1 MVSKHKITPVPIQPP
16 IRGKSKIHPGQMPPG
31 QPMHMPTAGYYHPN
45 NALSLPDTM
54 GGNPFAPSPA
64 SASSMAPGVEIM
76 PGGLGLPPPPPP
88 PPPGWKPSK
97 KKRKNPQGVS
107 QRHVRR
113 VSNSSLSPSELSPYY
128 SGSSEVDDDFEE
140 STLESKK
147 KRKEEEENEEK
158 NKQGGRNEDLTAL
171 EELECI
177 LAVPRV
183 KGFDLSAKEWCTYN
197 YRFSIFDDLLRS
209 LL

>member
-1 MVSKHKITPVPIQPP
+1 MQSRVAPQLVKLLGSDKSSGNLSHDTLRMVSKHKITPVPIQPP

-31 QPMHMPTAGYYHPN
+31 QPMHMPPAGYYRPN

-64 SASSMAPGVEIM
+64 SASSMAPGVEII

-88 PPPGWKPSK
+88 PPPGWKPPK

-113 VSNSSLSPSELSPYY
+113 ASNSSLSPSEKPK
-128 SGSSEVDDDFEE
+128 GSSSRTPSCVE
-140 STLESKK
+140 S
-147 KRKEEEENEEK
+147 
-158 NKQGGRNEDLTAL
+158 G
-171 EELECI
+171 
-177 LAVPRV
+177 
-183 KGFDLSAKEWCTYN
+183 
-197 YRFSIFDDLLRS
+197 
-209 LL
+209 